1 MNTKTMENLLAV
13 AEEKSISRAAEL
25 LYMSQPTLSHS
36 IQSAERELGFK
47 LFVFSK
53 GQMNLT
59 GAGIVYI
66 NGVKAILAEK
76 AALEQKLEEL
86 RDETRQRVRLVLPPD
101 EYPFVTKYVFPRFRE
116 VHPDA
121 TLALMKSPP
130 ELASEY
136 LLSGLADL
144 ALTTSKTTVQ
154 CALASR
160 VLRRDEMVLIVPRVC
175 GEQAAEGTANLS
187 DFADK
192 CFFLTAPDKGK
203 NLAAGIF
210 RHYDFSPKI
219 VREVGSQRI
228 ALQMVIGG
236 YGVALLAKSTARLYP
251 KDIAALSLTP
261 PYRFDQCAVFPKDA
275 KLTRTARSLLEI
287 LEDTYQKADSAGAER
302 GAP

>member
-59 GAGIVYI
+59 SAGIVYI

-76 AALEQKLEEL
+76 AALEQKLAEL
-86 RDETRQRVRLVLPPD
+86 RDETRQRVRLALPPD
-101 EYPFVTKYVFPRFRE
+101 EYAFVIKYVSPRFRE
-116 VHPDA
+116 AHPDA

-130 ELASEY
+130 ELAAEY

-144 ALTTSKTTVQ
+144 ALTVSGTV
-154 CALASR
+154 ARYSLAAR
-160 VLRRDEMVLIVPRVC
+160 TLRRDEIVLAVPRAF
-175 GEQAAEGTANLS
+175 GELAAGDTANLA
-187 DFADK
+187 DFLDK
-192 CFFLTAPDKGK
+192 CFFLTAPERG
-203 NLAAGIF
+203 LTWGIL
-210 RHYDFSPKI
+210 RHYGFSPRI
-219 VREVGSQRI
+219 VRETGSQWT
-228 ALQMVIGG
+228 ALQMVVGG
-236 YGVALLAKSTARLYP
+236 YGVALLARSAARLYP
-251 KDIAALSLTP
+251 KDVAALSLSP
-261 PYRFDQCAVFPKDA
+261 PYLFHHCVAYPKEA

-287 LEDTYQKADSAGAER
+287 LEEAYQKPDGDASEQGQF
-302 GAP
+302 

>member
-144 ALTTSKTTVQ
+144 ALTTSKTTVS
-154 CALASR
+154 AS
-160 VLRRDEMVLIVPRVC
+160 
-175 GEQAAEGTANLS
+175 
-187 DFADK
+187 DK
-192 CFFLTAPDKGK
+192 
-203 NLAAGIF
+203 
-210 RHYDFSPKI
+210 
-219 VREVGSQRI
+219 
-228 ALQMVIGG
+228 M
-236 YGVALLAKSTARLYP
+236 
-251 KDIAALSLTP
+251 
-261 PYRFDQCAVFPKDA
+261 
-275 KLTRTARSLLEI
+275 
-287 LEDTYQKADSAGAER
+287 
-302 GAP
+302 